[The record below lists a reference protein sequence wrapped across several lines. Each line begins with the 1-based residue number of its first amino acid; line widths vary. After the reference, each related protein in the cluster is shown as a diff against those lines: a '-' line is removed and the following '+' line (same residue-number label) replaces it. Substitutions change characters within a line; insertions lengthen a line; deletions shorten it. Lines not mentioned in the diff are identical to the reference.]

1 MASDFVVA
9 FVATS
14 NLAEAKK
21 IAEKVV
27 EEKLAACVNII
38 PTVQSVYRWQ
48 GAVESATESKLIIK
62 TTRPMVESLIETIS
76 GLHSY
81 DVCEVTVLPIISVR
95 ECRLNAKR
103 FATAAG

>member
-38 PTVQSVYRWQ
+38 PTVQSVYRWP
-48 GAVESATESKLIIK
+48 V
-62 TTRPMVESLIETIS
+62 
-76 GLHSY
+76 SY
-81 DVCEVTVLPIISVR
+81 THL
-95 ECRLNAKR
+95 
-103 FATAAG
+103 